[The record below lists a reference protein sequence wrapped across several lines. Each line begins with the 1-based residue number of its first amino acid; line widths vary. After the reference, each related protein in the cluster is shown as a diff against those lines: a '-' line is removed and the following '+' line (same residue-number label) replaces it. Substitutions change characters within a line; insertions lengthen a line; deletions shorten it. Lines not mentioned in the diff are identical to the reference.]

1 MKTNKKHSITLQ
13 LLVVVLFCFKALAQD
28 KADHSVWDQILI
40 LNVSEDGKVN
50 YEGVMKDSPLF
61 YQYFRSL
68 SNNPPTEEW
77 TREEKLAYWVNA
89 YNSIVVKMI
98 IDNYPVKNINEL
110 HDPWNQKFF
119 RIKDKRYS
127 LDDIEHKIL
136 RKFNEPR
143 IHFIINCASSSSP
156 KLMNMAYT
164 AKNINEALEKCTRD
178 FINDPTK
185 NIITQDQ
192 VSLSQ
197 IFEWYKDDFNNGDVI
212 EFINLYSNI
221 KIKKIPKNG
230 YKEYDWALNE
240 Q

>member
-1 MKTNKKHSITLQ
+1 MVTTKKYKSILPLF
-13 LLVVVLFCFKALAQD
+13 LLALFCFIGTAQNTL
-28 KADHSVWDQILI
+28 DHSVWDQILI

-61 YQYFRSL
+61 YKYFRSL
-68 SNNPPTEEW
+68 SANPPTDQWSQQE
-77 TREEKLAYWVNA
+77 TLAYWVNA
-89 YNSIVVKMI
+89 YNSIAVKMI

-136 RKFNEPR
+136 RKMGDPR
-143 IHFIINCASSSSP
+143 IHFLINCASTSSP

-164 AKNINEALEKCTRD
+164 AANIEQALEKCTRD

-185 NIITQDQ
+185 NIITEDK
-192 VSLSQ
+192 VSISQ
-197 IFEWYKDDFNNGDVI
+197 IFEWYKDDFNKGDVA
-212 EFINLYSNI
+212 EFINRYSNVQ
-221 KIKKIPKNG
+221 IKKVPKKG
-230 YKEYDWALNE
+230 YMVYNWDLNE

>member
-1 MKTNKKHSITLQ
+1 MKKHNLILP
-13 LLVVVLFCFKALAQD
+13 LFAILFCFTSSKAQNNV
-28 KADHSVWDQILI
+28 DHAVWDQILI
-40 LNVSEDGKVN
+40 LNVSAQGDVN

-61 YQYFRSL
+61 YKYFRSL
-68 SNNPPTEEW
+68 SENPPTEQW

-89 YNSIVVKMI
+89 YNSIAVKMI
-98 IDNYPVKNINEL
+98 IDNYPVKNINDL

-143 IHFIINCASSSSP
+143 IHFLINCASKSSP

-164 AKNINEALEKCTRD
+164 ARNIEYALDKCTRD

-185 NIITQDQ
+185 NIITVENIQ
-192 VSLSQ
+192 VSQ
-197 IFEWYKDDFNNGDVI
+197 IFEWYKDDFNDGDVA
-212 EFINLYSNI
+212 EFINQYSDI
-221 KIKKIPKNG
+221 KIKKIPKKG
-230 YKEYDWALNE
+230 YMAYNWDLNE

>member
-1 MKTNKKHSITLQ
+1 MKKHSAFFIPILF
-13 LLVVVLFCFKALAQD
+13 LFCCYAQ
-28 KADHSVWDQILI
+28 AQSNVDHSVWDQILI

-61 YQYFRSL
+61 YKYFRSL
-68 SNNPPTEEW
+68 SENPPTEQW
-77 TREEKLAYWVNA
+77 SKEEKLAYWVNA
-89 YNSIVVKMI
+89 YNSIAVKMI

-136 RKFNEPR
+136 RKMGDPR
-143 IHFIINCASSSSP
+143 VHFVINCASTSSP

-164 AKNINEALEKCTRD
+164 SDNIEEALEKCTRE

-185 NIITQDQ
+185 NSITENEIH
-192 VSLSQ
+192 LSQ
-197 IFEWYKDDFNNGDVI
+197 IFEWYKDDFNSGDVAA
-212 EFINLYSNI
+212 FINQYSDV
-221 KIKKIPKNG
+221 KIKKIPKKQ
-230 YKEYDWALNE
+230 YKEYDWSLNE